1 MTDIKFV
8 YQVKKLS
15 FYRKMNIMGWQIIL
29 KCQDYSEDLLGE
41 NKKIK
46 QESPPMIFI
55 RTELKEDNWLRVGC
69 TRMIRHCPGRTQ
81 RQRTST

>member
-1 MTDIKFV
+1 
-8 YQVKKLS
+8 
-15 FYRKMNIMGWQIIL
+15 MNIMGWQIIL
-29 KCQDYSEDLLGE
+29 KCQDYSEHLLGE
-41 NKKIK
+41 NKKLK

-55 RTELKEDNWLRVGC
+55 STELKEDNLLRVGC